1 MWRFVLTVTSPS
13 LNYSYNQ
20 NIDSLTDLEA
30 IMGNSLHN
38 KIYLGRKIDL
48 HSRGA
53 VALVCI
59 GAATGLALV
68 LLALRLFK

>member
-1 MWRFVLTVTSPS
+1 
-13 LNYSYNQ
+13 
-20 NIDSLTDLEA
+20 
-30 IMGNSLHN
+30 MGNSLHN